1 MPSPCSTSFPPARI
15 QSGRSRR
22 CNMTSRSR
30 KMSTRTPKI
39 TQEMRYAMRAC
50 RVPGLSPFPR
60 IQDHR
65 EARAP
70 SRRWSGV
77 TKRGKRITGESDLC
91 MLCRHMRINP
101 VSDRH
106 SASFHA
112 HRGKLMLAPGASSTA
127 AGRVVAILS
136 AAPVA
141 TLVNEGIG
149 YDASGNVL
157 LDSNAVTGALVLA
170 GIARNATGAMFGT
183 ITVSASDM
191 ELGGL
196 RISITGQLVIV
207 QANPAT
213 VLNRNPLDANGAWCI
228 Q

>member
-1 MPSPCSTSFPPARI
+1 
-15 QSGRSRR
+15 
-22 CNMTSRSR
+22 
-30 KMSTRTPKI
+30 
-39 TQEMRYAMRAC
+39 
-50 RVPGLSPFPR
+50 
-60 IQDHR
+60 
-65 EARAP
+65 
-70 SRRWSGV
+70 
-77 TKRGKRITGESDLC
+77 
-91 MLCRHMRINP
+91 
-101 VSDRH
+101 
-106 SASFHA
+106 
-112 HRGKLMLAPGASSTA
+112 MLAPGAASTA

-170 GIARNATGAMFGT
+170 GIARNATGAIFGT
-183 ITVSASDM
+183 ITVSASDV

>member
-15 QSGRSRR
+15 QS
-22 CNMTSRSR
+22 TLPALQHDVT
-30 KMSTRTPKI
+30 KPEESTQTPKI
-39 TQEMRYAMRAC
+39 TQGRDTLC
-50 RVPGLSPFPR
+50 VHVPPWTQSIPEDSGPPR
-60 IQDHR
+60 G
-65 EARAP
+65 ARTIEENGPAAR
-70 SRRWSGV
+70 SAARDYRR
-77 TKRGKRITGESDLC
+77 SDLC

-112 HRGKLMLAPGASSTA
+112 HRGKLMLAPGAASTA

-157 LDSNAVTGALVLA
+157 PIAMRVTGAWCWRESLA
-170 GIARNATGAMFGT
+170 MPRCDIRHHHCLSQRCGNWAACAL
-183 ITVSASDM
+183 ASPVN
-191 ELGGL
+191 
-196 RISITGQLVIV
+196 S
-207 QANPAT
+207 
-213 VLNRNPLDANGAWCI
+213 
-228 Q
+228 